1 MLDPRGHDREDL
13 EMKIDLKSKLMH
25 ALESSHRVFSST
37 IDATYTLTTD
47 GTEFRLGHT
56 ESHRAWKGHHRVAFV
71 VKRGDEWHVTMLAP
85 EHIDLLEGHDA
96 GTTP

>member
-1 MLDPRGHDREDL
+1 
-13 EMKIDLKSKLMH
+13 MH
-25 ALESSHRVFSST
+25 AVECSHRVFSST

-85 EHIDLLEGHDA
+85 EHIDLLEEQDA
-96 GTTP
+96 SNTP

>member
-1 MLDPRGHDREDL
+1 MDARRQDL
-13 EMKIDLKSKLMH
+13 EVVGMKVSHKSKLMH
-25 ALESSHRVFSST
+25 AIENADRVFSSD
-37 IDATYTLTTD
+37 IDATYTLTT
-47 GTEFRLGHT
+47 GGIEFRLGHT
-56 ESHRAWKGHHRVAFV
+56 ESHRLWKGHHRVAFV